1 MAEVAT
7 LSENIAA
14 YEEMQAQLEA
24 ERWGE
29 FAVFYDRVFRGTFKD
44 FRDAVE
50 FAIGRWDRG
59 PFLVREVGRPR
70 IVDAPMI
77 QYHASYA
84 KRLISIRQSRIR

>member
-14 YEEMQAQLEA
+14 YEEMQNLLETDH
-24 ERWGE
+24 WGE
-29 FAVFYDRVFRGTFKD
+29 FAVFYDREFRGSFKD
-44 FRDAVE
+44 FRDAVA
-50 FAIGRWDRG
+50 FAIAQWDRD

-70 IVDAPMI
+70 IVNAPMV

-84 KRLISIRQSRIR
+84 KS